1 MFVNALTNKAYWPLI
16 IASRLSGIGF
26 DRKSAYNKLYV
37 IFGVI
42 GSFLACKRQQFFFIS
57 FMKWKIHS
65 FTCLLLGSEALYIP
79 PTLLLPLIMSL
90 Q

>member
-1 MFVNALTNKAYWPLI
+1 MFVNALTNMAYWPLI

-42 GSFLACKRQQFFFIS
+42 GSFLACKRQQFFLSDQKKKRGNS
-57 FMKWKIHS
+57 FFS
-65 FTCLLLGSEALYIP
+65 FLL
-79 PTLLLPLIMSL
+79 
-90 Q
+90 